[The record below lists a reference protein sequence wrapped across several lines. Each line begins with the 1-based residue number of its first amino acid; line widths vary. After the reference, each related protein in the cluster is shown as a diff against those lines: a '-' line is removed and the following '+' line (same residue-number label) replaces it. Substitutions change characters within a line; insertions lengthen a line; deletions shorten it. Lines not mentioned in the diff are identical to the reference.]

1 MGSGSK
7 QSVIFGLWL
16 VGLGAVVALLWHED
30 RFFATIGVPIAI
42 ISEAQRDVTYRG
54 EDDIRWK
61 TIGGGGQRV
70 FDGDKLATGPR
81 SKAMIDFG
89 DGRAASVGPNTQMVI
104 SSIRQESGLTYII
117 NLSKGS
123 VAIQKNTV
131 TNRQVKSVFPVIIR
145 SGGRDYLVEPGE
157 ERGVARDEKGVKE
170 FVGRKP
176 PPRASKS
183 DVEQAPSNLAP
194 KISVPTTVV
203 ASLIQQTPIAIV
215 GSTPMP
221 NDPFSDAIPAST
233 ATPIED
239 IQPVEAPSEEAST
252 PPSPKK
258 PPVKPAQPKMSQA
271 PVVPVV
277 PVLPSAKAVGAEIE
291 LDLSSLEREYYSF
304 ESLKRIRGEI
314 GLLKWRE
321 PVIGSSSLQWSPA
334 IELKQ
339 SGNRKELA
347 LPRTG
352 SIMLKLEDF
361 GDLQDV
367 EKKDGIPCSLLE
379 LRGGA
384 KVSEPGKKP
393 VWSFAGETRQI
404 SICSYKDAIAT
415 MPLVVGVS
423 SLEAGKVRR
432 PQLFKK
438 PGASDLKFQMIV
450 TTPSQFQ
457 SLLPLLAASGNFR
470 VASSKGLAPSGIFIG
485 KAGKVVMQVA
495 GAGFTSASAE
505 KIREKISGDIVF
517 KGSRD
522 ALYDGSKLS
531 ADELRGMISRSDAQG
546 RKIYFHKSGNLVAV
560 SRGFL
565 EERQEVASFIK
576 SISSQMF
583 TEKVKIVSYK

>member
-1 MGSGSK
+1 MGSASK

-16 VGLGAVVALLWHED
+16 VGLSAVVALLWHED
-30 RFFATIGVPIAI
+30 RFFATVGVPIAT
-42 ISEAQRDVTYRG
+42 ISVAQRDVTYRG

-70 FDGDKLATGPR
+70 FDGDKLATGPKSR
-81 SKAMIDFG
+81 AMIDFG
-89 DGRAASVGPNTQMVI
+89 DGRAASVGPNTQMVV

-123 VAIQKNTV
+123 VAIQKNAV
-131 TNRQVKSVFPVIIR
+131 TNRQAKSVFPVIIR

-176 PPRASKS
+176 PPRASKI

-203 ASLIQQTPIAIV
+203 ASLIQQMPIAIV
-215 GSTPMP
+215 G
-221 NDPFSDAIPAST
+221 N
-233 ATPIED
+233 TPIPGEPFLESSPPATVVP
-239 IQPVEAPSEEAST
+239 IENVPAVEAPRVGVPT
-252 PPSPKK
+252 PLSPKK
-258 PPVKPAQPKMSQA
+258 PPVKPAQPKMPKA
-271 PVVPVV
+271 PIVPAV
-277 PVLPSAKAVGAEIE
+277 KAVGAEIE

-314 GLLKWRE
+314 GVLKWRE
-321 PVIGSSSLQWSPA
+321 PTIGSSSLQWSPA
-334 IELKQ
+334 VELKQ
-339 SGNRKELA
+339 GGNRKELA

-352 SIMLKLEDF
+352 SIVLKLEDF

-367 EKKDGIPCSLLE
+367 EKKDGIPCGLLE

-404 SICSYKDAIAT
+404 SICSYKDAMAT
-415 MPLVVGVS
+415 LPLVVGVS
-423 SLEAGKVRR
+423 SLEAGNVRR
-432 PQLFKK
+432 PELFKK
-438 PGASDLKFQMIV
+438 PTASDLKFQMIV

-457 SLLPLLAASGNFR
+457 SLIPLLAGSQNFR
-470 VASSKGLAPSGIFIG
+470 IGASKGLAPSGIFIS

-495 GAGFTSASAE
+495 GSGFTSASAE

-531 ADELRGMISRSDAQG
+531 ANELREMISRSDAQG

-583 TEKVKIVSYK
+583 TEKVSIVSYK

>member
-1 MGSGSK
+1 MGSASK
-7 QSVIFGLWL
+7 QSIVFGLWL
-16 VGLGAVVALLWHED
+16 VGLSAVVALLWHED
-30 RFFATIGVPIAI
+30 RFFATVGVPIAT
-42 ISEAQRDVTYRG
+42 ISQAKRDVTYRG

-61 TIGGGGQRV
+61 AIGGGGQRV
-70 FDGDKLATGPR
+70 FDGDKLATGPK
-81 SKAMIDFG
+81 SEAIIDFG
-89 DGRAASVGPNTQMVI
+89 DGRAASVGPDTQMVV

-131 TNRQVKSVFPVIIR
+131 ANQQAKSVFPVIIR

-183 DVEQAPSNLAP
+183 DVEQASSNLAA
-194 KISVPTTVV
+194 KITVPTAVV

-215 GSTPMP
+215 GSTPIP
-221 NDPFSDAIPAST
+221 GEPFLESSSPAT
-233 ATPIED
+233 GVQIESVQAVD
-239 IQPVEAPSEEAST
+239 APSEEVPTSL
-252 PPSPKK
+252 SPKK
-258 PPVKPAQPKMSQA
+258 PPVKPAKPKMPKA
-271 PVVPVV
+271 PMVPVV
-277 PVLPSAKAVGAEIE
+277 PAVKAVGAEIE
-291 LDLSSLEREYYSF
+291 LDFSSLEREYYSF
-304 ESLKRIRGEI
+304 ESLKKIRGEI
-314 GLLKWRE
+314 GVLKWRE
-321 PVIGSSSLQWSPA
+321 PTIGSSSLQWSPA
-334 IELKQ
+334 VELKQ
-339 SGNRKELA
+339 GGNRKELA
-347 LPRTG
+347 LPKTG
-352 SIMLKLEDF
+352 SIILKLEDF
-361 GDLQDV
+361 GGLQEV
-367 EKKDGIPCSLLE
+367 EKKDGIPCGLLE

-393 VWSFAGETRQI
+393 VWSFAGEARQI
-404 SICSYKDAIAT
+404 YICSYKDAMET
-415 MPLVVGVS
+415 LPLVVGVS
-423 SLEAGKVRR
+423 HLETGKVRR

-438 PGASDLKFQMIV
+438 PAASDLKFQMIV

-457 SLLPLLAASGNFR
+457 SLLPLLAGCENFR
-470 VASSKGLAPSGIFIG
+470 VATSKGLAPSGIFVS

-505 KIREKISGDIVF
+505 KIREKISGDLVF

-531 ADELRGMISRSDAQG
+531 PDELREMISRSDAQG

-560 SRGFL
+560 SRRFL
-565 EERQEVASFIK
+565 EERQEVAAFIK

-583 TEKVKIVSYK
+583 TEKVTIVSYK

>member
-1 MGSGSK
+1 MGSTSK
-7 QSVIFGLWL
+7 QSVVFGLWL
-16 VGLGAVVALLWHED
+16 VGLSAVVALLWHED
-30 RFFATIGVPIAI
+30 RFFATVGVPIAT

-61 TIGGGGQRV
+61 ALGGAGQGV
-70 FDGDKLATGPR
+70 FDGDKLATGPKSR
-81 SKAMIDFG
+81 AIIDFG
-89 DGRAASVGPNTQMVI
+89 DGRAASVGPNTQMVV

-123 VAIQKNTV
+123 VAIQKNAV
-131 TNRQVKSVFPVIIR
+131 KNRQAKSVFPVIIR

-183 DVEQAPSNLAP
+183 DVEQTPSSLAP

-215 GSTPMP
+215 GSTP
-221 NDPFSDAIPAST
+221 IPGEPVLEASPPPT
-233 ATPIED
+233 AVPIENV
-239 IQPVEAPSEEAST
+239 QVVEAPREDVATSLI
-252 PPSPKK
+252 PKK
-258 PPVKPAQPKMSQA
+258 LPAKPAQPKMPKVPID
-271 PVVPVV
+271 PVVP
-277 PVLPSAKAVGAEIE
+277 PAKAIGTEIE
-291 LDLSSLEREYYSF
+291 LDLSGLEREYYSF

-314 GLLKWRE
+314 GALKWRE
-321 PVIGSSSLQWSPA
+321 PAVGSSSLQWSPA
-334 IELKQ
+334 VELKQ
-339 SGNRKELA
+339 GGNRKEVA

-352 SIMLKLEDF
+352 STVLKLEDF
-361 GDLQDV
+361 GDLQEI
-367 EKKDGIPCSLLE
+367 EKKNGIPCSLLE

-384 KVSEPGKKP
+384 KVSEQGKKP

-404 SICSYKDAIAT
+404 SICSYKDAIAAL
-415 MPLVVGVS
+415 PLVVGVS
-423 SLEAGKVRR
+423 RLEAGKVRR

-438 PGASDLKFQMIV
+438 PVASDLKFQMIV

-457 SLLPLLAASGNFR
+457 SLLPLLAGSENFR
-470 VASSKGLAPSGIFIG
+470 VATSKGLAPSGIFVT

-505 KIREKISGDIVF
+505 KIREKISGDLVF

-531 ADELRGMISRSDAQG
+531 ADKLREMISRSDAQG
-546 RKIYFHKSGNLVAV
+546 KKIYFHKSGNLVAV

-565 EERQEVASFIK
+565 EERQEVAAFIQA
-576 SISSQMF
+576 ISSQMF
-583 TEKVKIVSYK
+583 TEKVTIVSYK